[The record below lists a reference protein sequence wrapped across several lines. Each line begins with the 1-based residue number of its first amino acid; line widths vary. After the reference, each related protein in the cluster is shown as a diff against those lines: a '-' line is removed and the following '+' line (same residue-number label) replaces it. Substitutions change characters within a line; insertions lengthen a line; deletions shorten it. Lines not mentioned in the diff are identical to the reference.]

1 MSWQDCL
8 PHVVLALLSYVFL
21 GMGALG
27 SIAFLLLERMPRARE
42 IPELFSLA
50 QRVRFSFNFFY
61 FLTSLTLLL
70 VSLWL
75 GLKGSLTTWPTWLE
89 AKVISSGLLALFL
102 LAAALYLV
110 FCMIT
115 HRQAERKL
123 AWILL
128 IGFLLALVN
137 LTVGNFIL
145 GGQHNFF

>member
-1 MSWQDCL
+1 MNWQDCL

-27 SIAFLLLERMPRARE
+27 SGAFLLLERMPRARE

-61 FLTSLTLLL
+61 FLSSLVLLL

-75 GLKGSLTTWPTWLE
+75 GVKKSLTAWPTWLE
-89 AKVISSGLLALFL
+89 AKVISTSLLTLFL
-102 LAAALYLV
+102 LISALYLI
-110 FCMIT
+110 FCMAT
-115 HRQAERKL
+115 RRQVERKL

-128 IGFLLALVN
+128 TGFLLALIN